1 VNDLVA
7 LGVVIA
13 IEPLPIIA
21 FIIVLSTERGVR
33 NGWAF
38 IVGWLVCLAAIVV
51 ATLAL
56 TGGKPP
62 EPSTAPA
69 TFTFVLE
76 LLIGIALLGIAV
88 HFQRLDPNRP
98 RKDPSWTKRVDQMGP
113 LGAATLGILIQPW
126 GLVAAAAASVAQ
138 ADLSQTSDVVQII
151 LFTLIATSGLLA
163 METYTIVAK
172 ETAGE
177 KLAALRTWLDTHRD
191 RAIVILSAVVGLYL
205 IGKGVYYLVT
215 TT

>member
-21 FIIVLSTERGVR
+21 FILVLSTERGVR

-38 IVGWLVCLAAIVV
+38 IVGWLVCLLAIVS

-62 EPSTAPA
+62 KPSTAPA
-69 TFTFVLE
+69 TFTYVLDI
-76 LLIGIALLGIAV
+76 LIGVVLLGIAV
-88 HFQRLDPNRP
+88 YVQRLDPSRP
-98 RKDPSWTKRVDQMGP
+98 RKDPSWTKRVDEMGSG
-113 LGAATLGILIQPW
+113 GAATLGVLIQPW
-126 GLVAAAAASVAQ
+126 ALVAAAAASVAQ
-138 ADLSQTSDVVQII
+138 ADLSHAGDVVQIV

-172 ETAGE
+172 DTAGE

-191 RAIVILSAVVGLYL
+191 RAIVVLSTVVGLYL
-205 IGKGVYYLVT
+205 VGKGVYNLVKAS
-215 TT
+215 

>member
-13 IEPLPIIA
+13 IEPLPIIG

-38 IVGWLVCLAAIVV
+38 IVGWFVCLAGIVA

-62 EPSTAPA
+62 KPTTAPA
-69 TFTFVLE
+69 TFTYVVDI
-76 LLIGIALLGIAV
+76 LIGLFLLGVAV
-88 HFQRLDPNRP
+88 YVQRLDPSRP
-98 RKDPSWTKRVDQMGP
+98 RKEPGWTTRVDQMGSV
-113 LGAATLGILIQPW
+113 GAATLGVLLQPW
-126 GLVAAAAASVAQ
+126 ALVAAGAASVSQ
-138 ADLSQTSDVVQII
+138 ADLSNPAQVVQIV
-151 LFTLIATSGLLA
+151 LFTLLATSGLLA
-163 METYTIVAK
+163 METYTILARDA
-172 ETAGE
+172 AGE

-191 RAIVILSAVVGLYL
+191 RAIVILSAIVGFYL
-205 IGKGVYYLVT
+205 IGKGIYYLVAAS
-215 TT
+215 